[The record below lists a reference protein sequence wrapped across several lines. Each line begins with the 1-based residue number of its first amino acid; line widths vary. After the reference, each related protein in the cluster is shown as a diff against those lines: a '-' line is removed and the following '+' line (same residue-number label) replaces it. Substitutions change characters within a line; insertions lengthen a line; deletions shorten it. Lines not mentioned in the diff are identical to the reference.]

1 MANHKTLSIVS
12 IHGPTLTA
20 RQELSID
27 TDWVRVSDHYSP
39 TDLDLLLD
47 QHGCTHTRIFQEFF
61 WLPVCSRR
69 ETVFVPVWLNAFCNF
84 NQGHP
89 ILTDNVATV
98 DCFNFMIYKQRLPRL
113 LMLTELLNRGLTTDS
128 YIYCDH
134 TGIGFSTP
142 GVLNIIESK
151 YFGASRQL
159 TYNNIANYNN
169 FLRDNVFEKSAVA
182 LITETIEPEWHDNMT
197 FTEKTIW
204 AMLSLN
210 FPIWAG
216 GQKQAE
222 LWKDVGF
229 DTFDDIVD
237 HSYQYL
243 TDPATSIQQ
252 ALDSNR
258 RLLTDLP
265 YVSDLRHQ
273 MTGRLKQNRQLVI
286 DNTIKKYLDRLTADF
301 DIDFLEK
308 LQKHPSVYFDSQR
321 TSAQGTA
328 K

>member
-1 MANHKTLSIVS
+1 M
-12 IHGPTLTA
+12 TA
-20 RQELSID
+20 GQELSRD
-27 TDWVRVSDHYSP
+27 TNWVGVFDHYNP

-47 QHGCTHTRIFQEFF
+47 QHGCMHTRIFQEFF

-69 ETVFVPVWLNAFCNF
+69 ETVFAPTWLDEFCNF
-84 NQGHP
+84 DQGHP

-98 DCFNFMIYKQRLPRL
+98 DCFNFMIYKQRSLRL

-134 TGIGFSTP
+134 SGIGFSIP
-142 GVLNIIESK
+142 GVLNIIEPK
-151 YFGASRQL
+151 YFGVSKQL
-159 TYNNIANYNN
+159 PTMRDNVANYNN

-182 LITETIEPEWHDNMT
+182 LITETIEPEWYDNMT
-197 FTEKTIW
+197 FTEKTLW

-210 FPIWAG
+210 FPIWVG
-216 GQKQAE
+216 GQNQAE

-237 HSYQYL
+237 HSYQHL

-286 DNTIKKYLDRLTADF
+286 DNTIKKYLDRLTANF
-301 DIDFLEK
+301 DIDLLSLTTQHK
-308 LQKHPSVYFDSQR
+308 IKYN
-321 TSAQGTA
+321 
-328 K
+328 